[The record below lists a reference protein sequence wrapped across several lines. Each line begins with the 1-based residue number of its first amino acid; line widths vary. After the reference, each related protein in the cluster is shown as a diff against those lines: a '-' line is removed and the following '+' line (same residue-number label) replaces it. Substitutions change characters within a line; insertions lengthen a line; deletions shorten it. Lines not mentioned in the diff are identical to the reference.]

1 MPATKITMTP
11 EEVFAS
17 LYRVII
23 DMKYIDKVPD
33 YDIHKK
39 LKKIKE
45 NRYGKLK
52 NRHVIQAINQ
62 SLPEELTDII
72 KKSITLYSH
81 YNS

>member
-17 LYRVII
+17 LYQVII

-62 SLPEELTDII
+62 TLPEELNDII